1 MTSML
6 TQDTD
11 VTHPRR
17 FMAAQYR
24 NRRLGRP
31 LRLLTRTVR
40 PDRELID
47 TIGQRLMHRDE
58 VGAALVAA
66 MRIDEPGH
74 PDRVTMGQFKQ
85 ALHHGVDSV
94 PQCPPPLRDFFATVE
109 HVPSWVDFDLVN
121 EGASAYRRLGTN
133 ASDVMLQLSLIGGYR
148 FGGPT
153 DLLVETGG
161 LTGRKTVRRLAETQ
175 KWAIAVSQPDAM
187 RREGEGFA
195 LTVHVRLMH
204 ALVNHQFE
212 TNGRWDIEKWGLPI
226 NQTDQ
231 AATLGLFNGALLLG
245 VRMLGVRV
253 SSAESRAIM
262 HMWKYVGWLMGVDE
276 DWLCDR
282 EAEQHRLN
290 YHLLITQST
299 VSEAGP
305 ALANAIVDAQR
316 ALHYPNLVGLRG
328 AYARA
333 RLLSMLRYFLLAEGM
348 DDLGLPRALPWAIVP
363 VIAKNAVRYQMLSRT
378 RRGRAYLE
386 RWGKRSSDD
395 LLDKYFGEQQH
406 AVGELPG

>member
-1 MTSML
+1 ML
-6 TQDTD
+6 TQDTG
-11 VTHPRR
+11 VAHPKR
-17 FMAAQYR
+17 FMAARNR

-40 PDRELID
+40 PDGHLID

-58 VGAALVAA
+58 AGAALVAA
-66 MRIDEPGH
+66 MQISEPDH
-74 PDRVTMGQFKQ
+74 PDRVTMGQFRQ

-94 PQCPPPLRDFFATVE
+94 SHCPRPLRDFFATVE
-109 HVPSWVDFDLVN
+109 RVPSWVDFDLVN
-121 EGASAYRRLGTN
+121 DGAAAYRRLGTN
-133 ASDVMLQLSLIGGYR
+133 ASDVMLALSLIGGYR

-161 LTGRKTVRRLAETQ
+161 LTGRTTVRRLAETQ
-175 KWAIAVSQPDAM
+175 KWAVAVSQPDAM
-187 RREGEGFA
+187 RRDGEGFA

-204 ALVNHQFE
+204 ALVNHRFE
-212 TNGRWDIEKWGLPI
+212 TNGRWDVEQWGLPI

-253 SSAESRAIM
+253 SAADSRAIM
-262 HMWKYVGWLMGVDE
+262 HLWKYVGWLMGVDE
-276 DWLCDR
+276 DWLCDT

-305 ALANAIVDAQR
+305 PLANAIVDAQR
-316 ALHYPNLVGLRG
+316 HLHYANLPALRG
-328 AYARA
+328 AYGRA
-333 RLLSMLRYFLLAEGM
+333 RLLSMLRYFLRADGM
-348 DDLGLPRALPWAIVP
+348 DDLELPRAIPWAMVP
-363 VIAKNAVRYQMLSRT
+363 VVAANIVRYQVLSRT
-378 RRGRAYLE
+378 RAGRAHLD
-386 RWGKRSSDD
+386 RWGRRSSEK
-395 LLDKYFGEQQH
+395 LLGRYYGNESHDIGRL
-406 AVGELPG
+406 A

>member
-1 MTSML
+1 MEAE
-6 TQDTD
+6 Q
-11 VTHPRR
+11 
-17 FMAAQYR
+17 R
-24 NRRLGRP
+24 NRRMGRP
-31 LRLLTRTVR
+31 LRILTRTVR
-40 PDRELID
+40 PDPQLTEI
-47 TIGQRLMHRDE
+47 IGERLMHRDE

-66 MRIDEPGH
+66 MK
-74 PDRVTMGQFKQ
+74 PDDPDYPHKVTMGQFRQ
-85 ALHHGVDSV
+85 ALDRGVDSV
-94 PQCPPPLRDFFATVE
+94 PDCPAPLREFFAVVE
-109 HVPSWVDFDLVN
+109 EVPPWVDFDLIDR
-121 EGASAYRRLGTN
+121 GAAAYRRLGTN
-133 ASDVMLQLSLIGGYR
+133 AADVMLQLSLIGGYR

-161 LTGRKTVRRLAETQ
+161 LTGGTTVRRLAETQ
-175 KWAIAVSQPDAM
+175 KWAVAVSQPDAM
-187 RREGEGFA
+187 RRNGEGFK

-212 TNGRWDIEKWGLPI
+212 KNDRWDIARWGLPI

-253 SSAESRAIM
+253 SRDESRAIM
-262 HMWKYVGWLMGVDE
+262 HMWKYVGWLMGVDD
-276 DWLCDR
+276 DWLCDN
-282 EAEQHRLN
+282 EAQQHRLN

-316 ALHYPNLVGLRG
+316 ALHYPNLAGLRG

-333 RLLSMLRYFLLAEGM
+333 RLLSMLRYFLRAEGM
-348 DDLGLPRALPWAIVP
+348 DDLGLPRALPWAVAP
-363 VIAKNAVRYQMLSRT
+363 AIAKNTVRYQILSRT

-386 RWGKRSSDD
+386 RWGARSSDR
-395 LLDKYFGEQQH
+395 LLSKYFGEEQH
-406 AVGELPG
+406 DVGPLPC

>member
-1 MTSML
+1 ML
-6 TQDTD
+6 TQDTG
-11 VTHPRR
+11 VAHPKR
-17 FMAAQYR
+17 FMAARNR

-40 PDRELID
+40 PDGHLID
-47 TIGQRLMHRDE
+47 MIGERLMHRDE
-58 VGAALVAA
+58 AGAALVAA
-66 MRIDEPGH
+66 MQISEPDH
-74 PDRVTMGQFKQ
+74 PDRVTMGQFRQ

-94 PQCPPPLRDFFATVE
+94 PHCPPPLRDFFATVE

-121 EGASAYRRLGTN
+121 EGAAAYRRLGTN
-133 ASDVMLQLSLIGGYR
+133 ASDVMLALSLIGGYR

-161 LTGRKTVRRLAETQ
+161 LTGRTTVRRLAETQ
-175 KWAIAVSQPDAM
+175 KWAVAVSQPDAM
-187 RREGEGFA
+187 RRDGEGFA

-204 ALVNHQFE
+204 ALVNHRFE
-212 TNGRWDIEKWGLPI
+212 TNGRWDVEQWGLPI

-253 SSAESRAIM
+253 SAADSRAIM
-262 HMWKYVGWLMGVDE
+262 HLWKYVGWLMGVDE
-276 DWLCDR
+276 DWLCDT

-305 ALANAIVDAQR
+305 PLANAIVDAQR
-316 ALHYPNLVGLRG
+316 HLHYANLPALRG
-328 AYARA
+328 AYGRA
-333 RLLSMLRYFLLAEGM
+333 RLLSLLRYFLRAEGM
-348 DDLGLPRALPWAIVP
+348 DDLELPRAIPWAVVP
-363 VIAKNAVRYQMLSRT
+363 VVTANVVRYQILSRT
-378 RRGRAYLE
+378 RVGRAHLD
-386 RWGKRSSDD
+386 RWGRRSSEK
-395 LLDKYFGEQQH
+395 LLGRYYGNESHDIGRL
-406 AVGELPG
+406 A